1 MKVEERDGTRER
13 LVLTGMVTDEKV
25 LSRVASR
32 WDGENFAA
40 DWLNVVGG
48 WCVNYYR
55 KHNEA
60 PRGHVRG
67 LFASW
72 AERRKDD
79 GLTRAVAD
87 FLTSLSD
94 DYEREESGNPD
105 YLVDQASELFRTVKL
120 ARLRDEI
127 SGCLDAGRL
136 DDGEQVALSFTKMQM
151 GQGSRINV
159 FNDEAEI
166 RETFA
171 HDDVADLVTFHGALG
186 EFFKG
191 QLVPDSLIGFNG
203 PEKSGKCISED
214 MEVLLADGRVR
225 TIRRIVEDGD
235 KTPVVALDEET
246 QRFVPMPT
254 AELWD
259 NGVKECWA
267 VKTKSGRRVV
277 TTPNHKYLTPD
288 GWKELGDLRV
298 GEFIAVPKRL
308 PFFGDKRMP
317 EAEVKYLAY
326 MLAEGCCTST
336 QPSFTNTDP
345 EMVDDFASCCDALG
359 FGHRRK
365 GISTFVLGSG
375 DLRRKYP
382 EALLRV
388 TSKTKVI
395 PDCIFSCPRDQ
406 VALFLRVFFSCDGH
420 ISRDSKHIEMSLAN
434 RRMLRQIGHLLTRF
448 GIVYKFDHKPVN
460 LNGKRFWSWRI
471 TISSA
476 EYVSLFL
483 REINFLSYKKRDP
496 QPAAKL
502 KSFLDRFPWQVAQR
516 FYEEMRSEYPELEI
530 VSGPTTGGKRPRKN
544 GPFYKVFGRWKAAAL
559 RGQVVKKL
567 PVMRQ
572 SFATGDPDGVAFRK
586 YMGSDVLWDEVVE
599 IQNVGKKRT
608 YDLSVP
614 VHHNFVANDA
624 IVHNT
629 WWVMELGYQALR
641 NRKRVAF
648 FEVGDMSTRQIKKR
662 LLCRASRHPTRSTN
676 RDGSWPC
683 SVRKPVKL
691 ARSPDGKPPYHVE
704 FGEEVVFDAPLS
716 ADLAL
721 ARSRKLLKTD
731 VRAKDS
737 YFCLSVHPCASI
749 SVLGIKDQLKQWAD
763 EDGWVPQ
770 VVVIDYA
777 DILAPIDPK
786 KDVWYAIDQ
795 TWGKLRALSQELH
808 CCVVTATQADAAS
821 YDVETQSRK
830 NFGHCKAKL
839 AHATAFAGINVTGP
853 EKELGLCRLNWLV
866 AREGPFSNRT
876 CVHVAGCLP
885 LANVAVC
892 SLW

>member
-1 MKVEERDGTRER
+1 MRIGEKDGTKER
-13 LVLTGMVTDEKV
+13 LVLTGMVTDDRV
-25 LSRVASR
+25 LARVASR

-136 DDGEQVALSFTKMQM
+136 DDGEQVALSFTRMQM

-203 PEKSGKCISED
+203 PEKSGK
-214 MEVLLADGRVR
+214 
-225 TIRRIVEDGD
+225 
-235 KTPVVALDEET
+235 
-246 QRFVPMPT
+246 
-254 AELWD
+254 
-259 NGVKECWA
+259 
-267 VKTKSGRRVV
+267 
-277 TTPNHKYLTPD
+277 
-288 GWKELGDLRV
+288 
-298 GEFIAVPKRL
+298 
-308 PFFGDKRMP
+308 
-317 EAEVKYLAY
+317 
-326 MLAEGCCTST
+326 
-336 QPSFTNTDP
+336 
-345 EMVDDFASCCDALG
+345 
-359 FGHRRK
+359 
-365 GISTFVLGSG
+365 
-375 DLRRKYP
+375 
-382 EALLRV
+382 
-388 TSKTKVI
+388 
-395 PDCIFSCPRDQ
+395 
-406 VALFLRVFFSCDGH
+406 
-420 ISRDSKHIEMSLAN
+420 
-434 RRMLRQIGHLLTRF
+434 
-448 GIVYKFDHKPVN
+448 
-460 LNGKRFWSWRI
+460 
-471 TISSA
+471 
-476 EYVSLFL
+476 
-483 REINFLSYKKRDP
+483 
-496 QPAAKL
+496 
-502 KSFLDRFPWQVAQR
+502 
-516 FYEEMRSEYPELEI
+516 
-530 VSGPTTGGKRPRKN
+530 
-544 GPFYKVFGRWKAAAL
+544 
-559 RGQVVKKL
+559 
-567 PVMRQ
+567 
-572 SFATGDPDGVAFRK
+572 
-586 YMGSDVLWDEVVE
+586 
-599 IQNVGKKRT
+599 
-608 YDLSVP
+608 
-614 VHHNFVANDA
+614 
-624 IVHNT
+624 T

-853 EKELGLCRLNWLV
+853 EKEVGLCRLNWLV
-866 AREGPFSNRT
+866 AREGPFSNKT

-885 LANVAVC
+885 LANVAVR